1 MNADRGTDPSFVEV
15 LISDPDLRL
24 NPTVEWS
31 PHARDRWGERA
42 GAVGYLRAWAQ
53 SEEVD
58 YPSAHSAT
66 RGRYHEATDTV
77 LVVKRLRRNGGAVG
91 WEFVDIVVSVIE
103 LGDRPRRRAAPRPP
117 GTRHMSRQ
125 MVAPDR
131 CTLYHNLYGVGV
143 LCTT

>member
-1 MNADRGTDPSFVEV
+1 MNADRGTDPSFVEL

-31 PHARDRWGERA
+31 PHAKDRWGERA

-77 LVVKRLRRNGGAVG
+77 LIVKRLRRNGGAVG
-91 WEFVDIVVSVIE
+91 WEFVDLVVSVIE
-103 LGDRPRRRAAPRPP
+103 LGDRPDDEQ
-117 GTRHMSRQ
+117 RHVRQ
-125 MVAPDR
+125 QVRDE
-131 CTLYHNLYGVGV
+131 
-143 LCTT
+143 

>member
-1 MNADRGTDPSFVEV
+1 MSPDRGTDPSFVDV

-31 PHARDRWGERA
+31 PHAKDRWGERA

-58 YPSAHSAT
+58 YPPAHSAA
-66 RGRYHEATDTV
+66 RGRYHETTDTV

-91 WEFVDIVVSVIE
+91 WEFVDLVVSVIE
-103 LGDRPRRRAAPRPP
+103 LGDRPDEQ
-117 GTRHMSRQ
+117 RHVRQ
-125 MVAPDR
+125 QVR
-131 CTLYHNLYGVGV
+131 GE
-143 LCTT
+143 